1 MMHDS
6 ESLLALIAFSFVISV
21 TPGPNN
27 LLLLSSGLYFGLR
40 RTGWHM
46 LGILWGTYLMICLVG
61 VGLGALL
68 AAVPAVQITL
78 KLAGSIY
85 MLCLARQFWR
95 AGASQAGH
103 VLRPIRFGEAVLYQL
118 ANPKVWLI
126 ATTVIAGFVP
136 AGGQYLESVL
146 ATALVFCLTALPGI
160 GIWAASGATLL
171 AWIKDPAGVRR
182 INRGMAVLTAA
193 AAPLLWL

>member
-1 MMHDS
+1 MMHAS
-6 ESLLALIAFSFVISV
+6 ESLLALIAFAFVISV

-27 LLLLSSGLYFGLR
+27 LLLLSSGLNFGLR
-40 RTGWHM
+40 RSGWHV

-68 AAVPAVQITL
+68 ASVPAVQIAL
-78 KLAGSIY
+78 KLAGSLC
-85 MLCLARQFWR
+85 MLGLARQFWQ
-95 AGASQAGH
+95 AGTSQARH
-103 VLRPIRFGEAVLYQL
+103 ALRTLRFGEAVLYQL
-118 ANPKVWLI
+118 ANPRVWLI

-136 AGGQYLESVL
+136 AGGHYLENVL
-146 ATALVFCLTALPGI
+146 ATALTFCLAALPGI

-171 AWIKDPAGVRR
+171 AWTKDPAGLQR

-193 AAPLLWL
+193 TVPLLWL